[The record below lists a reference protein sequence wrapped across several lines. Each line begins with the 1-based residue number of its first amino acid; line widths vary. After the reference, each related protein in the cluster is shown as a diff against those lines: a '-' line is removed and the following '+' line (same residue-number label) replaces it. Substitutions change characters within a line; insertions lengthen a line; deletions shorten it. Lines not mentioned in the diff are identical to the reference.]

1 MFARLTLHIKIL
13 LQVKW
18 WCTINEPLEMVHGY
32 STRRYAPY
40 LALDEF
46 GGDYIAGHNILKAH
60 ARAYHI
66 YDKEFRYQQN
76 GKTIF

>member
-1 MFARLTLHIKIL
+1 M
-13 LQVKW
+13 QVKW
-18 WCTINEPLEMVHGY
+18 WCTINEPLEIVHGY

-40 LALDEF
+40 LALDDF

-60 ARAYHI
+60 ARAYHV

-76 GKTIF
+76 GRIYFKNFPLQ